1 MRERS
6 GYTRS
11 QFYKYFYKLI
21 KFKRVKIGKGGN
33 KVSTEFNMSSMTD
46 IVFLLLIFF
55 MLTSTM
61 VTTNAL
67 DLVLPKGKGKTDSNK
82 SISVNIT
89 KDLQFYIDKNQI
101 AKEELEQK
109 LLELL
114 PQETEENR
122 AIVLRA
128 EEDVPYK
135 DVIYVMDIANRNKI
149 KMVAAVNPK

>member
-1 MRERS
+1 M
-6 GYTRS
+6 
-11 QFYKYFYKLI
+11 KL
-21 KFKRVKIGKGGN
+21 GKDKN

-82 SISVNIT
+82 SVSVSID
-89 KDLQFYIDKNQI
+89 KDLKFFIDKDAVDETQ
-101 AKEELEQK
+101 LETQ
-109 LLELL
+109 LLALMA
-114 PQETEENR
+114 TNENK

-128 EEDVPYK
+128 EKSVPHEK
-135 DVIYVMDIANRNKI
+135 VVYVMDIAYRNQL
-149 KMVAAVNPK
+149 KMVVAVSPK